1 VLNFDTA
8 NTNNCGSEVFGTS
21 EDESVEMDHSED
33 SENGAHITLFPVVS
47 SPS

>member
-1 VLNFDTA
+1 M
-8 NTNNCGSEVFGTS
+8 NTNSCDSEVFGTS

-33 SENGAHITLFPVVS
+33 SENGAHTTLLLIVS